1 MTDCAVKQCC
11 SSKQPMQ
18 NTPINGKFTNHKFL
32 IRGMDCAS
40 CAIKIQNALANVAK
54 VKHVRV
60 AFATERLFVSL
71 DEDADP
77 SLIRETVE
85 SLGFTL
91 LDANAKEEEKPFWK
105 AYSTFVLLASLM
117 AISIIVML
125 LFPSMGEQTFFIA
138 TAIGTLPFA
147 KKSFNQMKSGT
158 WFGIETLMTVAAL
171 GALFL
176 GENIEAGLVLLL
188 FSLGE
193 MLEGFAGRKAR
204 AGIKSLMQLTP
215 DTVTRIVDGKRE
227 KIQVE
232 FVIPGEVIEVLPG
245 DRIPVD
251 ATIQSSIGT
260 FDESALTGESIPVNR
275 KKDEKVMAGCMVID
289 KSVTLVVE
297 SEPGNNAID
306 RIITLIEEAEE
317 SRAPIARMV
326 DKFSSWYTPLVM
338 AIAALVMV
346 VPPLFMGAEWMPWV
360 YKALTLLLIACPC
373 ALVVSIPAAVTSALT
388 SASRSGALIK
398 GGAALEQLKNVKVLA
413 FDKTG
418 TLTQGKPKVTT
429 IISLAEDRNELL
441 KLAASLEQG
450 SSHPL
455 AKAIIEH
462 SKEYGIDLVE
472 PETIKVIN
480 GRGIIGKVD
489 NREISILAP
498 RYVHSFIMGM
508 NELKEAVEEI
518 ESQGNTV
525 VVILEG
531 MAPLGIIG
539 MADTLREDAVDAIN
553 DLKKMGIRSVMLT
566 GDNRR
571 AAASIAGRL
580 SIDYKAELLP
590 EDKVKAIQ
598 DLQLQNSG
606 AVAMVGDGINDAPA
620 LKMAELGIAMGRG
633 SDVALE
639 TADAALTHE
648 KLVKLPVMIK
658 LSQKTA
664 KITRQNIAL
673 ALGINS
679 FFLITTLFG
688 VTGLMA
694 AVLSDAGGTLLVTL
708 NALRL
713 MKQMK
718 IE

>member
-1 MTDCAVKQCC
+1 M
-11 SSKQPMQ
+11 
-18 NTPINGKFTNHKFL
+18 
-32 IRGMDCAS
+32 
-40 CAIKIQNALANVAK
+40 
-54 VKHVRV
+54 
-60 AFATERLFVSL
+60 E
-71 DEDADP
+71 
-77 SLIRETVE
+77 
-85 SLGFTL
+85 
-91 LDANAKEEEKPFWK
+91 KE
-105 AYSTFVLLASLM
+105 
-117 AISIIVML
+117 
-125 LFPSMGEQTFFIA
+125 
-138 TAIGTLPFA
+138 
-147 KKSFNQMKSGT
+147 KKSKLNS
-158 WFGIETLMTVAAL
+158 
-171 GALFL
+171 
-176 GENIEAGLVLLL
+176 
-188 FSLGE
+188 
-193 MLEGFAGRKAR
+193 
-204 AGIKSLMQLTP
+204 
-215 DTVTRIVDGKRE
+215 
-227 KIQVE
+227 
-232 FVIPGEVIEVLPG
+232 GEVIEVLPG

-275 KKDEKVMAGCMVID
+275 KKDEKVMAGCMVVD
-289 KSVTLVVE
+289 KPVTLVVE

-498 RYVHSFIMGM
+498 RYVHSSIMGM

-664 KITRQNIAL
+664 KIIRQNIAL